1 MLAASFRAAF
11 AFVPVSQQHFRPLW
25 RSTVTA
31 TGLFVS
37 LSLVIF
43 GAALSSGFPTGL
55 EPEAEVRALLE
66 RQQNA
71 WNRHDLEGF
80 MAGYWKSEE
89 LTFFSGG
96 SVTCGWQ
103 PTLDRYRQRYQSE
116 GSEMGKLEFRNLRI
130 EMLGSDAAFVRG
142 KYHLTL
148 SKGETTSGKTPHGIF
163 TLIVRRLPEGWRV
176 VHDHTS
182 AVE

>member
-1 MLAASFRAAF
+1 M
-11 AFVPVSQQHFRPLW
+11 
-25 RSTVTA
+25 TT
-31 TGLFVS
+31 TGWFVS
-37 LSLVIF
+37 LGIVIIF
-43 GAALSSGFPTGL
+43 GAALSPGL
-55 EPEAEVRALLE
+55 TAGPEPEAEVRALLE
-66 RQQNA
+66 HQQDA

-80 MAGYWKSEE
+80 MTGYWKSEE

-96 SVTCGWQ
+96 SVTRGWQ
-103 PTLDRYRQRYQSE
+103 PTLDRYRQHYQSE

-130 EMLGSDAAFVRG
+130 EMLGNDSAFVRG
-142 KYHLTL
+142 EYHLAM
-148 SKGETTSGKTPHGIF
+148 SSGKTPHGIF

>member
-1 MLAASFRAAF
+1 M
-11 AFVPVSQQHFRPLW
+11 
-25 RSTVTA
+25 TA

-37 LSLVIF
+37 LGIVIF
-43 GAALSSGFPTGL
+43 GAVLSAGSPAG
-55 EPEAEVRALLE
+55 PEAEVRSLLE
-66 RQQNA
+66 RQQDA
-71 WNRHDLEGF
+71 WNRHDLDGF

-89 LTFFSGG
+89 LTFFSGT
-96 SVTCGWQ
+96 SVTRGWQ

-142 KYHLTL
+142 EYHLTM
-148 SKGETTSGKTPHGIF
+148 STGKTPHGIF
-163 TLIVRRLPEGWRV
+163 TLIVRHLPEGWRV

>member
-1 MLAASFRAAF
+1 M
-11 AFVPVSQQHFRPLW
+11 
-25 RSTVTA
+25 TVTA
-31 TGLFVS
+31 TGFL
-37 LSLVIF
+37 LSLGAFIF
-43 GAALSSGFPTGL
+43 GAALSSGFPADG
-55 EPEAEVRALLE
+55 PQSEAEVRALLE
-66 RQQNA
+66 RQQDA

-96 SVTCGWQ
+96 SITRGWQ
-103 PTLDRYRQRYQSE
+103 PTLDRYRQHYQSE

-130 EMLGSDAAFVRG
+130 EMLGSDSAFVRG
-142 KYHLTL
+142 EYHLAM
-148 SKGETTSGKTPHGIF
+148 SSGKTPHGIF
-163 TLIVRRLPEGWRV
+163 TLILRHLPEGWRV

>member
-1 MLAASFRAAF
+1 MAAE
-11 AFVPVSQQHFRPLW
+11 L
-25 RSTVTA
+25 
-31 TGLFVS
+31 LLS
-37 LSLVIF
+37 LSVFIF
-43 GAALSSGFPTGL
+43 GAALSSGLPAAGP
-55 EPEAEVRALLE
+55 EPETEVHALLE
-66 RQQNA
+66 RQQDA
-71 WNRHDLEGF
+71 WNHHNLEGF

-96 SVTCGWQ
+96 SVTHGWQ

-130 EMLGSDAAFVRG
+130 EMLGSDSAFVRG
-142 KYHLTL
+142 EYHLTM
-148 SKGETTSGKTPHGIF
+148 SSGKTPYGIF

>member
-1 MLAASFRAAF
+1 
-11 AFVPVSQQHFRPLW
+11 
-25 RSTVTA
+25 VTA

-37 LSLVIF
+37 LGIVIF
-43 GAALSSGFPTGL
+43 GAVLSAGSPAG
-55 EPEAEVRALLE
+55 PEAEVRSLLE
-66 RQQNA
+66 RQQDA
-71 WNRHDLEGF
+71 WNRHDLDGF

-89 LTFFSGG
+89 LTFFSGT
-96 SVTCGWQ
+96 SVTRGWQ

-142 KYHLTL
+142 EYHLTM
-148 SKGETTSGKTPHGIF
+148 STGKTPHGIF
-163 TLIVRRLPEGWRV
+163 TLIVRHLPEGWRV